1 MNDFSLSQRFA
12 QFILLCLLMLGGGNA
27 SAQKDP
33 LLSFSIEGLSE
44 GDTIYLANYYGNKM
58 YYADT
63 ASVGKKGH
71 FDFVSPTPDK
81 GGKYGLVLPGNAFVE
96 FILTGEAVS
105 MTADAADL
113 PGSVEAVSYT
123 HLTLPTKA

>member
-12 QFILLCLLMLGGGNA
+12 QVILLCLLMHGVGNA

-33 LLSFSIEGLSE
+33 LLSFSIDGLTE

-63 ASVGKKGH
+63 ASAY
-71 FDFVSPTPDK
+71 DSR
-81 GGKYGLVLPGNAFVE
+81 LPRPLHA
-96 FILTGEAVS
+96 ISL
-105 MTADAADL
+105 
-113 PGSVEAVSYT
+113 
-123 HLTLPTKA
+123 